1 MMAMWSETN
10 YTSVRITTLVEMPL
24 STLLA
29 VLSLRQTIF
38 SLRQLM
44 GSLACLKKSP
54 EITRT
59 SFNQFMKQ

>member
-10 YTSVRITTLVEMPL
+10 YTLERITTLGEMPL

-29 VLSLRQTIF
+29 VQSLRQTIF

-44 GSLACLKKSP
+44 GSWECLKKNP
-54 EITRT
+54 EITKT

>member
-10 YTSVRITTLVEMPL
+10 YTSVRITTLGEMPL

-29 VLSLRQTIF
+29 VLSLKQTIF

-44 GSLACLKKSP
+44 GSLECLKKSL

>member
-10 YTSVRITTLVEMPL
+10 YTSVRITILEEMPL

-29 VLSLRQTIF
+29 VLSLKQTIF
-38 SLRQLM
+38 SLKQLM
-44 GSLACLKKSP
+44 GSWACLKKNP
-54 EITRT
+54 GITRT